1 MKTFGTIVLVISIF
15 ASTIS
20 KNIVDSVNIQ
30 SSDEK
35 FISLKTESNI
45 IVDEISDF
53 HTTEQLR
60 YIKDEKPENIDKYAP
75 GNKDLSR
82 PKGNKLD
89 FSKDIPDSS
98 SYVLQYSSSQH
109 FENDKSKTIKD
120 LKSKIYYLKN
130 LKLNQTIYYR
140 GAADVRGLV
149 DAKIHKLTVNTLPPR
164 NLDIPGL
171 DNVRDIGGYNTC
183 LKKGAVIK
191 QGLYYRTARF
201 EDLKEE
207 GKKIIVK
214 ELGIKREIN
223 LRGTNYNPKIEGVTY
238 NYIPIKHSTDK
249 TRFDK
254 FSQEYKKVFQ
264 IISEADKYPV
274 MLHCYAGAD
283 RTGVMSFALLA
294 LLGVEYKDIARDY
307 AFTSFSKQG
316 QRNIR
321 GSQLETWMKKLE
333 KVEGKNLTEKCKNWL
348 MKKGIKERVLEHIR
362 EIFIP
367 GYNANHA
374 KMIKYFPANFDSLS
388 IDEKYKIVKK
398 LILENK
404 IKLMDLKDIL
414 PPNDY
419 QIILKRYLL
428 DKGKN

>member
-1 MKTFGTIVLVISIF
+1 MKAFGTIILVISIF

-20 KNIVDSVNIQ
+20 KNIVESVNIQ
-30 SSDEK
+30 SSNEK

-53 HTTEQLR
+53 HTPEQLK
-60 YIKDEKPENIDKYAP
+60 YIKDEKPENIDKYAH

-89 FSKDIPDSS
+89 FSNDAPDSS

-109 FENDKSKTIKD
+109 FETDKSKTIVN

-140 GAADVRGLV
+140 GAANVEGLV
-149 DAKIHKLTVNTLPPR
+149 NAKVHKLIVNNLPPR

-171 DNVRDIGGYNTC
+171 DNVRDIGGYKTY
-183 LKKGAVIK
+183 LKRGAVIK

-201 EDLKEE
+201 ENLKEE
-207 GKKIIVK
+207 GKKIISK

-223 LRGTNYNPKIEGVTY
+223 LRGTNYNPKIEGITY
-238 NYIPIKHSTDK
+238 HYIPITHSTDK

-254 FSQEYKKVFQ
+254 YSQEYKKVFQ
-264 IISEADKYPV
+264 LMSEVDKYPV

-294 LLGVEYKDIARDY
+294 LLGVEYKDIAKDY
-307 AFTSFSKQG
+307 AFTSFGVQG
-316 QRNIR
+316 PRYVK
-321 GSQLETWMKKLE
+321 GSQLETWKKKLE
-333 KVEGKNLTEKCKNWL
+333 KFEGKNLAEKCKNWL

-362 EIFIP
+362 EIFIE
-367 GYNANHA
+367 GYNANQA
-374 KMIKYFPANFDSLS
+374 KKNKYFPDNFDSLS
-388 IDEKYKIVKK
+388 IDDKYKVVKK

-404 IKLMDLKDIL
+404 IKIMDLKDIL
-414 PPNDY
+414 SPNDY
-419 QIILKRYLL
+419 QVILKRYLL